1 MIQKHL
7 TGLEIHYRSI
17 KKLLPLFVTK
27 EQRVKQSNKKKKKKK
42 KKKSHKK
49 KKTPNG
55 GGRPRGNRVII
66 STDINFLKSKTIE
79 K

>member
-42 KKKSHKK
+42 KNN
-49 KKTPNG
+49 PL
-55 GGRPRGNRVII
+55 
-66 STDINFLKSKTIE
+66 F
-79 K
+79 

>member
-42 KKKSHKK
+42 KKKA
-49 KKTPNG
+49 TQQLLPLTVLEG
-55 GGRPRGNRVII
+55 PG
-66 STDINFLKSKTIE
+66 
-79 K
+79 